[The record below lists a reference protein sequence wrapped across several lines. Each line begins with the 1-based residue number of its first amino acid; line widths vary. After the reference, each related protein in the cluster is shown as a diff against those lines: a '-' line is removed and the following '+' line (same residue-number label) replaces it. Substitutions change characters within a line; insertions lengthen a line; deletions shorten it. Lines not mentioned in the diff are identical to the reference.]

1 MLVKIKNLP
10 KTVPEN
16 YRHVGIFN
24 VGVGRLLVVI
34 ALAAF
39 LVGTSWM
46 PRVDGG
52 INGKLGGREE
62 RGMVCYAIG
71 MVWYIGIMVVG

>member
-1 MLVKIKNLP
+1 M
-10 KTVPEN
+10 
-16 YRHVGIFN
+16 
-24 VGVGRLLVVI
+24 LVVI

-62 RGMVCYAIG
+62 RGITWYG
-71 MVWYIGIMVVG
+71 MVWYGMVWYVGIMVVG